1 MIRVGL
7 FGDRLS
13 EIDKQ
18 VIRYVNDNLKS
29 IIRVLLDLLE
39 DNNGFTAS
47 DFLPYNNYDISDE
60 IWEKRVY
67 ELYDIVCSSVIR
79 DYIKPKYEYLVYVIL
94 KWWEECSDNEEDLLP
109 NQLEDILIEKIKA
122 TDEYWSEDGERNFI
136 LNAITNFEEYV
147 YILLE
152 DFDFLPDSL
161 ERMLVVYLRSPKFF
175 ADFFPDTDLYDYY
188 EFMPKDLQEQFDDM
202 QKLLNCIEKNNQQ
215 NNLYSDILFCCQK
228 IQANNYYKNALENR
242 INDAM
247 RDLLDALGHD
257 VTDQTRQGTSS
268 GGIEAG
274 EVDLLVKLDK
284 LKFAII
290 EALKLESIVEKNIS
304 THIDKIYGYDTLG
317 CEYNYLIVYAK
328 CKNFSQFW
336 EKYRSFIKQYKYPH
350 KCIKYSEEN
359 IKQFSEIKS
368 ALVTLIRN
376 GVETKLYHI
385 VVHIPD

>member
-1 MIRVGL
+1 M
-7 FGDRLS
+7 
-13 EIDKQ
+13 
-18 VIRYVNDNLKS
+18 
-29 IIRVLLDLLE
+29 
-39 DNNGFTAS
+39 
-47 DFLPYNNYDISDE
+47 
-60 IWEKRVY
+60 
-67 ELYDIVCSSVIR
+67 
-79 DYIKPKYEYLVYVIL
+79 
-94 KWWEECSDNEEDLLP
+94 P

-122 TDEYWSEDGERNFI
+122 ADEYWSEDGERNFI

-274 EVDLLVKLDK
+274 EVDLLVKIDK
-284 LKFAII
+284 LKFAVI
-290 EALKLESIVEKNIS
+290 EALKLESIVEK
-304 THIDKIYGYDTLG
+304 TFLHIL
-317 CEYNYLIVYAK
+317 
-328 CKNFSQFW
+328 
-336 EKYRSFIKQYKYPH
+336 
-350 KCIKYSEEN
+350 IKYM
-359 IKQFSEIKS
+359 
-368 ALVTLIRN
+368 AMTR
-376 GVETKLYHI
+376 
-385 VVHIPD
+385 

>member
-1 MIRVGL
+1 M
-7 FGDRLS
+7 
-13 EIDKQ
+13 
-18 VIRYVNDNLKS
+18 
-29 IIRVLLDLLE
+29 
-39 DNNGFTAS
+39 
-47 DFLPYNNYDISDE
+47 
-60 IWEKRVY
+60 
-67 ELYDIVCSSVIR
+67 
-79 DYIKPKYEYLVYVIL
+79 
-94 KWWEECSDNEEDLLP
+94 P

-122 TDEYWSEDGERNFI
+122 ADEYWSEDGERNFI

-175 ADFFPDTDLYDYY
+175 ADFLPDTDLNDYY

-268 GGIEAG
+268 SGIEAG
-274 EVDLLVKLDK
+274 EVDLLVKIDK

-304 THIDKIYGYDTLG
+304 SHIDKIYGYDTLG
-317 CEYNYLIVYAK
+317 CEYNYLIAYVK